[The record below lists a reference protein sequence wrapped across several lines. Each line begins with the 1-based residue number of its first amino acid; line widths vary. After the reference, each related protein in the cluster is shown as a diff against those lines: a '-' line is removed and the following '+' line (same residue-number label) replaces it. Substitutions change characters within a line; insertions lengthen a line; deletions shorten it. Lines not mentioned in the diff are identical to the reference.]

1 MTASFFLTS
10 SLWASASEN
19 FSHETDDKNSKVM
32 QVDRLCKDIEQL
44 SLSPDEKLFGRSHF
58 VYSTVVNRT
67 DLEVLSQ
74 LLKRNGYEP
83 HYLEKIYY
91 AVLSY
96 NQKKKRAAAMKPFQ
110 IESLKEAFIHLSG
123 MIKNAYNAELD
134 QFMIKKGAFNPFT
147 GSKKKCDMGPLRQ
160 LYVNPYQRLC
170 NGVIEILERAK
181 AMPNT
186 QLPYGQI
193 TVKGSNFGAFYC
205 QDEGGYL
212 AHNYCVHG
220 PVAVSDVMGEL
231 VEGVHQRMFIFEDG
245 QHIEDWG
252 LAVSFKNDSMGCTVL
267 NVVPVRGGNAD
278 LPFTLSRIIKTVVYS
293 SSEDITRTSFGSF
306 LSLAV
311 GSDFFERKKS
321 GFIKIP
327 TESIES
333 EVTELLVLE
342 SLLADAQHDDHSVR
356 QKAISYISA
365 IEQSSAATVGEMI
378 AELEVKIKMNI
389 EDELSENSHIPPAP
403 VSSSSAR
410 QNTTLPTKAAVHKK
424 AKRKS
429 NIGKAKGKGKKFVQ
443 DCKEKDVDKDVMG
456 ARATPPITREEK
468 VRELFE
474 EFKVKTRTKYRE
486 YLTVQ
491 RNILR
496 KFPEHVV
503 KNALSHVSVK
513 GSHFNIHATTGKG
526 LTNVKKH
533 GTGDTS
539 VPPSRINK
547 FSQELIQVLV
557 NSMDDAAL
565 GMLE

>member
-19 FSHETDDKNSKVM
+19 FSHETDDKNSMVM
-32 QVDRLCKDIEQL
+32 QVDRLCKDMEQL
-44 SLSPDEKLFGRSHF
+44 SLSSDQKFVERTHF
-58 VYSTVVNRT
+58 VYSTVVNGT

-74 LLKRNGYEP
+74 LLRRKGYAP

-96 NQKKKRAAAMKPFQ
+96 NQKKKRAAAMKPSQ
-110 IESLKEAFIHLSG
+110 IESLKEAFIHFSG
-123 MIKNAYNAELD
+123 MMTSAYDAELD
-134 QFMIKKGAFNPFT
+134 QFMIKKEAFNPFT
-147 GSKKKCDMGPLRQ
+147 GSRKKCDMGPLRQ

-181 AMPNT
+181 AIPNT

-193 TVKGSNFGAFYC
+193 TVKGSNFGAFYY
-205 QDEGGYL
+205 QDAGGYL
-212 AHNYCVHG
+212 VHNYYLDG
-220 PVAVSDVMGEL
+220 PAAVSDVIGEL
-231 VEGVHQRMFIFEDG
+231 VDGVYQRMFIFEDG
-245 QHIEDWG
+245 QHIDDWG
-252 LAVSFKNDSMGCTVL
+252 LAVSFKNDFKGYNVL

-278 LPFTLSRIIKTVVYS
+278 LPFTVSRITKTVVYS
-293 SSEDITRTSFGSF
+293 NSEDITETSFGNL

-333 EVTELLVLE
+333 AVTELLVLE

-356 QKAISYISA
+356 KRAISYMSA
-365 IEQSSAATVGEMI
+365 IEQSSETTVGEMI

-389 EDELSENSHIPPAP
+389 EDKLSENSHIPPAP
-403 VSSSSAR
+403 VSSSTVR
-410 QNTTLPTKAAVHKK
+410 QNTTLPTKAAIHKK

-443 DCKEKDVDKDVMG
+443 DCKEKDVDRDVMG

-513 GSHFNIHATTGKG
+513 GSHFNIHAATGKG